1 MEKRATA
8 NICLGIRD
16 GDLVFL
22 GEIFEY
28 EGGFKG
34 CTGFS
39 MRYVSPETIEEN
51 NEVDNIRDH
60 CEDLWI
66 EAVKARETTDSL
78 DDYVQQIIDD
88 ASYSGLLYS
97 FYDASFQCDQEEG
110 IGKLAEKTKQKIY
123 EYFDTTEENFNTEV
137 GSCGR
142 CIGET
147 SDFELCFIPKKL
159 LKMIIDFD
167 NGAAITYEEMFKAL
181 EKYLI
186 SDF

>member
-8 NICLGIRD
+8 NICLGIRE
-16 GDLVFL
+16 GELVFL
-22 GEIFEY
+22 EDIFEH
-28 EGGFKG
+28 GDSFKG

-39 MRYVSPETIEEN
+39 MRYVSPETIEAN
-51 NEVDNIRDH
+51 NNVDNIKDQ

-66 EAVKARETTDSL
+66 EAVKARATTDSL

-88 ASYSGLLYS
+88 ASYNGLLYP
-97 FYDASFQCDQEEG
+97 FYDDSFQCEQEES
-110 IGKLAEKTKQKIY
+110 IGKLTEKTKQKIY

-181 EKYLI
+181 KKYLTR
-186 SDF
+186 DF